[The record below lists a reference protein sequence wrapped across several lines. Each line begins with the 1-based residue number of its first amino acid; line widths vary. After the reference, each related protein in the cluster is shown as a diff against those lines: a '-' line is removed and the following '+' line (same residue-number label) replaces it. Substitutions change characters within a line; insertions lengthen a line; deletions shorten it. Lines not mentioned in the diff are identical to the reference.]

1 MRTEELESGWA
12 REYLTRCQLW
22 EYADSGPRAGAASRP
37 LAPDPRVALA
47 AEPGRKRGDRRRP
60 R

>member
-22 EYADSGPRAGAASRP
+22 EYADSGPRAGVASRP
-37 LAPDPRVALA
+37 PAPDPRVALA
-47 AEPGRKRGDRRRP
+47 GSPGHSNNQ
-60 R
+60 